1 MANPALFN
9 IENLVLGATS
19 EFNSFA
25 GKGGF
30 RFQFFCSSFLTPDT
44 RLRGRSRFVAA
55 KARHLK
61 PRNRVLWVRILYLSC
76 GWTTSFSFKKMATR
90 GVVR

>member
-1 MANPALFN
+1 MLMNCRREAMANPALFN

-44 RLRGRSRFVAA
+44 R
-55 KARHLK
+55 HLK

-76 GWTTSFSFKKMATR
+76 GWTTSFSFKKMATL